1 MHDAA
6 KERVMRPEATLQF
19 VQDRLR
25 QRHSLLYRELHLR
38 PPERVRRRHAFALE
52 RGAARQFACVD
63 CGLQVHCAQGSVWI
77 THDGDPRDVV
87 LAAGERYEA
96 DREDP
101 MHVFAL
107 QPSVVEIE
115 FEDEVLEH

>member
-87 LAAGERYEA
+87 LKKDQSHVVDSSARMTAFAMRGDAALE
-96 DREDP
+96 
-101 MHVFAL
+101 L
-107 QPSVVEIE
+107 QQDV
-115 FEDEVLEH
+115 